1 MLMSET
7 EMLYWFLI
15 VLMVASL
22 MFNMVYKALLDNFDI
37 AVTVLLAAFGISF
50 ILVEMIFDNVPVNMK
65 LFIVVITS
73 ILLCVNVA
81 KFIVPVLVDK
91 KNKPE

>member
-1 MLMSET
+1 MSET

-15 VLMVASL
+15 ALVVASL
-22 MFNMVYKALLDNFDI
+22 LFNMLNKALLDNVDI
-37 AVTVLLAAFGISF
+37 AVTVLLAAFGMSF
-50 ILVEMIFDNVPVNMK
+50 VLVEMIFDNVPVNMK
-65 LFIVVITS
+65 LFIIVITS
-73 ILLCVNVA
+73 ILLCVNVV